1 VADNDPAT
9 ATRFGKMPIVA
20 IQRYG
25 LGQVLYIGTDNT
37 WRWRR
42 NTTET
47 LHAQFWGQLIQK
59 LGVQRALGGSRR
71 TQITT
76 DRQTYTVG
84 DRVSLFARLYQ
95 SDFTPVRA
103 QQVEASVTVNG
114 RDGARDLSLQPVPEQ
129 PGTYRAEFTALVA
142 GIHQVK
148 VATDAE
154 STLDISVAE
163 PRYEFGATAMNEPL
177 LRQMAELS
185 SGAFFREENLVNLPD
200 AVRLKNETV
209 QTTVDAELWASPF
222 AFVLLTALPT
232 LEWALRKRWQ
242 LK

>member
-1 VADNDPAT
+1 M

-20 IQRYG
+20 IHQYG
-25 LGQVLYIGTDNT
+25 LGEVLYIGTEDT

-42 NTTET
+42 NATET
-47 LHAQFWGQLIQK
+47 LHAQLWGQLIQK

-71 TQITT
+71 TQFTT
-76 DRQTYTVG
+76 DRQSYTVG

-95 SDFTPVRA
+95 ADFSPVRA
-103 QQVEASVTVNG
+103 PQVEGNVTVNG
-114 RDGARDLSLQPVPEQ
+114 RDGAHSLSLQPVPDQ
-129 PGTYRAEFTALVA
+129 PGTYHTEFTAVVA

-148 VATDAE
+148 VTTDSE
-154 STLDISVAE
+154 SALEIAVNE
-163 PRYEFGATAMNEPL
+163 PQYEFGATAMNEPL